1 MTNDLL
7 VICKTVII
15 TIIKPKYPKIY
26 NYILKYLYC
35 YFLGKKINIIFEKKI
50 ILSIMVIL
58 DSFKKKAILDINI
71 DMYIKRNVIMLIFTI
86 QVTFLF

>member
-1 MTNDLL
+1 MTNDL
-7 VICKTVII
+7 VVVCKTVII

-26 NYILKYLYC
+26 NNILKYLYC
-35 YFLGKKINIIFEKKI
+35 YFLVKQLILSSQKI

-58 DSFKKKAILDINI
+58 DSFKKKVILDINI

-86 QVTFLF
+86 KVTFLF